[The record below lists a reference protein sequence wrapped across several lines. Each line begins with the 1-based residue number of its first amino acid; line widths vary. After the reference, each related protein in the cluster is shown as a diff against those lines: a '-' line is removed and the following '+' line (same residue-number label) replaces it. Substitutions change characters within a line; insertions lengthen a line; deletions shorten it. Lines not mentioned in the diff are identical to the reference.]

1 MTAVDN
7 LWYLADRARQQAE
20 QARHRLDSEYDDFL
34 EFTPSR
40 SISRQRFKTIAQRT
54 SDNGLPYGV
63 HTLVTQPSG
72 ELLLVRHDP
81 VDLWVLPGGQVD
93 GDESL
98 LAAARRELAE
108 EAGIEATYHGLAILG
123 RAEFHCDGYRT
134 WGVLPIFEASADET
148 ALSVADPD
156 GEISA
161 ARWFDTLP
169 EDTRDRSELRRWRAQ
184 RFENR

>member
-20 QARHRLDSEYDDFL
+20 QTNHRLDSQYNDFI
-34 EFTPSR
+34 EFSPHR
-40 SISRQRFKTIAQRT
+40 SVSRQRFETIARRT

-63 HTLVTQPSG
+63 HTLVTRSSG
-72 ELLLVRHDP
+72 ELLLVWHDP
-81 VDLWVLPGGQVD
+81 VDLWVLPGGAVD

-98 LAAARRELAE
+98 LTAARRELAE
-108 EAGIEATYHGLAILG
+108 EAGIEATYDGLAILG

-134 WGVLPIFEASADET
+134 WGVLPVFEATADET
-148 ALSVADPD
+148 ALSIDDPD

-161 ARWFDTLP
+161 ARWFDELP
-169 EDTRDRSELRRWRAQ
+169 EDTRDREELLRWREE
-184 RFENR
+184 RFEGT